1 MEEPFPALTNPTQN
15 PEEGHSSKG
24 DTVLLDVEES
34 TIKRRS
40 GDSVHLE
47 SAEAKR
53 YGIMD
58 FDNLNL
64 EQDLLQEFDPLS
76 SSTTTISVD
85 NAVDEDR
92 LTFHRKD
99 SAESM
104 KVRRGSKVIV
114 GREREAHLKNNGTQS
129 AADEATSSDVL
140 ETGGSSQQSSG
151 DKGDSDEMGEL
162 GKEASADSAV
172 ESNSKNCNG
181 ASNLQGSSNALEDSY
196 SDIGRHNILSVAG
209 DDKSGR
215 SVIVF
220 SACRMPPIDTI
231 DHSRLFSFLLHTLDQ
246 YVENDYSIVYFH
258 FGLTSKNKPTIS
270 RVIQLYHELDRKYRK
285 NIKALFIVHP
295 SNTIKLLWATLAKI
309 FSPKF
314 SRKLY
319 YITHLSALG
328 EHVHLDQIDIPPQ
341 VKEYDLQ
348 ISSQFKGT
356 ASKAPVFYATPAEIP
371 KTKQFGVSLSWMK
384 EHNGGES
391 IPVVMS
397 TSVKFLREYGL
408 EVEGIFRRSAN
419 QKTVKDFCSMFD
431 AGHSVTYKNPDD
443 VHCAAVIIKKFLR
456 ELPEPLMTFRLYDI
470 IIASTS
476 IPDPAE
482 KLKVVWY
489 ILRNELPDENFLLLK
504 FLMEFLSEVMSR
516 SSENKMTSMNLAI
529 VFGPNLMWSKSQ
541 AASLDAMA
549 QINSFTLLLLENIR
563 VFFET
568 G

>member
-15 PEEGHSSKG
+15 SEEGHSSEG

-114 GREREAHLKNNGTQS
+114 GREREAHLKKNGTQS

-140 ETGGSSQQSSG
+140 ETGGSSHQSSG
-151 DKGDSDEMGEL
+151 DKGDSAGMGEL
-162 GKEASADSAV
+162 SKEASADSAV

-196 SDIGRHNILSVAG
+196 SDIGQHNILSVAG

-258 FGLTSKNKPTIS
+258 FGLTSKNKPSIS

-348 ISSQFKGT
+348 ISSHFKGT

-384 EHNGGES
+384 EHNDGEC

-419 QKTVKDFCSMFD
+419 IKTVKDFCSMFD
-431 AGHSVTYKNPDD
+431 AGHSVTYNNPDD

-456 ELPEPLMTFRLYDI
+456 ELPEPLMTFNLYDI

-476 IPDPAE
+476 IPDSAE
-482 KLKVVWY
+482 KIKVVWY

-504 FLMEFLSEVMSR
+504 FLMEFLSEVMSH

-549 QINSFTLLLLENIR
+549 QVNSFTLLLLENIR

>member
-15 PEEGHSSKG
+15 LEEGHSSKG

-64 EQDLLQEFDPLS
+64 EQDFLQEFDPLS
-76 SSTTTISVD
+76 SSTTTTSVD

-114 GREREAHLKNNGTQS
+114 GREREAHLKKNGTQS

-140 ETGGSSQQSSG
+140 ETGGSSHQSSG
-151 DKGDSDEMGEL
+151 DKGDSDGMGEL

-196 SDIGRHNILSVAG
+196 SDIGQHNILSVAG

-258 FGLTSKNKPTIS
+258 FGLTSKNKPSIS

-348 ISSQFKGT
+348 ISSHFKGT

-384 EHNGGES
+384 EHNGGEC

-419 QKTVKDFCSMFD
+419 TKTVKDFCSMFD
-431 AGHSVTYKNPDD
+431 AGHFVTYKNPDD

-456 ELPEPLMTFRLYDI
+456 ELPEPLMTFNLYDI

-476 IPDPAE
+476 IPDSAE
-482 KLKVVWY
+482 KIKVVWY

-504 FLMEFLSEVMSR
+504 FLMEFLSEVMSH

-549 QINSFTLLLLENIR
+549 QVNSFTLLLLENIR

>member
-24 DTVLLDVEES
+24 NTVLLDVEES

-76 SSTTTISVD
+76 SSSTTISVD
-85 NAVDEDR
+85 NNVDEDR

-114 GREREAHLKNNGTQS
+114 GREREAHLKKNGTQS

-140 ETGGSSQQSSG
+140 ETGGSSHQSSG
-151 DKGDSDEMGEL
+151 DKGDSDEVGEL

-181 ASNLQGSSNALEDSY
+181 ASNLHGSSNALEDSY
-196 SDIGRHNILSVAG
+196 SDIGQHNILSVAG

-258 FGLTSKNKPTIS
+258 FGLTSKNKPSIS

-348 ISSQFKGT
+348 ISSHFKGT
-356 ASKAPVFYATPAEIP
+356 TSKAPVFYATPAEIP

-384 EHNGGES
+384 ENNGGEC

-419 QKTVKDFCSMFD
+419 TKTVKDFCSMFD

-456 ELPEPLMTFRLYDI
+456 ELPEPLMTFNLYDI

-476 IPDPAE
+476 IPDSAE
-482 KLKVVWY
+482 KIKVVWY

-504 FLMEFLSEVMSR
+504 FVMEFLSEVMSH

-549 QINSFTLLLLENIR
+549 QVNSFTLLLLENIR